1 MHKTNSGNNNYFCTT
16 GLGGGIGTG
25 SVGCNPDNPGSGRVR
40 ACAEAVLVQHLQ
52 QHLLEKIRDCHD
64 EDEMTSAYL
73 KIEMPTQILLANLE
87 LNGFGKN
94 TVVCVHQV

>member
-1 MHKTNSGNNNYFCTT
+1 M
-16 GLGGGIGTG
+16 GTG

-52 QHLLEKIRDCHD
+52 RHLLEKIHDCHVTSEAPSSGQD
-64 EDEMTSAYL
+64 GMTSAYL

-87 LNGFGKN
+87 LNGFGE
-94 TVVCVHQV
+94 